1 MLATFPLTTTAADDD
16 ANVYAPSLLLIPAIT
31 AVSENEAST
40 PKVLDT
46 CDTDWYVGFARFT
59 VNVPSVVAAA

>member
-1 MLATFPLTTTAADDD
+1 MLATFPLTPTAADDD

-31 AVSENEAST
+31 SLSENEAST

-46 CDTDWYVGFARFT
+46 CDMDWYAGDPRATST
-59 VNVPSVVAAA
+59 VNVLVPPL